1 MNNGNYNGA
10 EPSKEAQLAPVAKS
24 ESTDSIDQGKNDESA
39 GKVTFS
45 KGDAMKN
52 GESIVE
58 IGTPEVVFS
67 GMGKEELTKYANDPF
82 WVRLRWSLFILFWL
96 TWFGM
101 LAAAIVIVV
110 VAPKCSP
117 PPSLTD
123 FQKKAVYEVFSH
135 SFQDGGKEQDG
146 FGDFQGI
153 QNRLD
158 HFTYLG
164 VDKVL
169 LAPIF
174 KSDAPSPNSFSYGAS
189 NFFDVDPTLGTLS
202 DFDNLVAA
210 AKKKNVKILLDLVP
224 NHSSDKHEWFLKS
237 VKSEGNYSNYYVWS
251 QNGTEGKVP
260 DSQANA
266 FGDSAWTFESERQE
280 WYRHQLGAHQP
291 DLNYDDSNVRQELMN
306 LVRFWLDRDVAGFR
320 IKNADYIFVQ
330 EGQKLYGLLEE
341 IRQIL
346 KSYEEIDGFER
357 TLMTDAS
364 GVPSAS
370 ATVNYYGNE
379 TSNLTVIPFNFDFIG
394 EIATNFNGLTLNK
407 TISNYLSSVPT
418 WGWPVWVSGSEDK
431 SRLASRIGV
440 SMIDAVAMIQILLP
454 GTPSI
459 YYGEEIGMEDLASLK
474 TNGSCQTSDANCD
487 VSRTPMQWN
496 SEPNAGFSSANE
508 TWLPVGTQVTVE
520 KGRNSAGH
528 LKVYKKLLALRKEK
542 SLMHGVTGFPLVDE
556 DIFSFTRIRKGAPG
570 YLIIVNGGNSTREVD
585 LSKSDSL
592 WNNASEEELIK
603 IPSEAKVAVLSADS
617 KSTYTEG

>member
-153 QNRLD
+153 SSSKIDFIQTLLISIYLIILGIQNRLD

-210 AKKKNVKILLDLVP
+210 AKKKSKPIRYSKTLR
-224 NHSSDKHEWFLKS
+224 S
-237 VKSEGNYSNYYVWS
+237 V
-251 QNGTEGKVP
+251 
-260 DSQANA
+260 
-266 FGDSAWTFESERQE
+266 
-280 WYRHQLGAHQP
+280 
-291 DLNYDDSNVRQELMN
+291 
-306 LVRFWLDRDVAGFR
+306 
-320 IKNADYIFVQ
+320 
-330 EGQKLYGLLEE
+330 
-341 IRQIL
+341 
-346 KSYEEIDGFER
+346 
-357 TLMTDAS
+357 
-364 GVPSAS
+364 
-370 ATVNYYGNE
+370 
-379 TSNLTVIPFNFDFIG
+379 
-394 EIATNFNGLTLNK
+394 
-407 TISNYLSSVPT
+407 
-418 WGWPVWVSGSEDK
+418 
-431 SRLASRIGV
+431 
-440 SMIDAVAMIQILLP
+440 
-454 GTPSI
+454 
-459 YYGEEIGMEDLASLK
+459 
-474 TNGSCQTSDANCD
+474 
-487 VSRTPMQWN
+487 
-496 SEPNAGFSSANE
+496 
-508 TWLPVGTQVTVE
+508 
-520 KGRNSAGH
+520 
-528 LKVYKKLLALRKEK
+528 
-542 SLMHGVTGFPLVDE
+542 
-556 DIFSFTRIRKGAPG
+556 
-570 YLIIVNGGNSTREVD
+570 
-585 LSKSDSL
+585 
-592 WNNASEEELIK
+592 
-603 IPSEAKVAVLSADS
+603 
-617 KSTYTEG
+617 